1 MTSSGTS
8 PTTPAFADDSGSLE
22 DRNAPHAN
30 LPKIG
35 HLLAGKYRIDGILG
49 RGGMG
54 IVAGAHQINLDRPVA
69 VKFLR
74 HALAESGRHRFTR
87 EAMAIAKMQ
96 SAHVVRVIDAGE
108 EANVPFIVMERL
120 SGHDLSDEL
129 RLGPL
134 APNVAVK
141 YLLEACDALAEAHE
155 LGIVHRD
162 LKPSN
167 LFVARDGR
175 GRKSLRVLDFGVSKW
190 LDVLTGDETSL
201 STGEHGM
208 VGTPAYA
215 SPEQLANPGAVD
227 ERTDV
232 WSLGVVLYQCLSGR
246 RPFEARAIPQLCAAI
261 LTAEPASLDPALGIP
276 EELSAIVRRCLRKKP
291 ENRYQSVREL
301 ASALAAVVPP
311 DVQTARTAPAVRRR
325 LLQTALGAGVLG
337 TLAVLGWALSS
348 SPETRTATTPSAEL
362 LPGVGTAPHG
372 ALSSVVSSTPDVAS
386 LASATAKSEGGT
398 LAAPVRL
405 PAAPIARGRPRALA
419 SVAPSVASAPVS
431 SVRPVATSG
440 SPPASASAPS
450 ATPPPL
456 YRR

>member
-8 PTTPAFADDSGSLE
+8 PTTPAFADDSGSAE
-22 DRNAPHAN
+22 DLSVAHSN

-54 IVAGAHQINLDRPVA
+54 IVADAHQINLDRPVA

-108 EANVPFIVMERL
+108 EADVPFIVMERL
-120 SGHDLSDEL
+120 TGHDLSDEL

-134 APNVAVK
+134 APGVAVK

-175 GRKSLRVLDFGVSKW
+175 GRKSLKVLDFGVSKW
-190 LDVLTGDETSL
+190 LDAATGDETPL

-232 WSLGVVLYQCLSGR
+232 WSLGVVLFQCLTGC
-246 RPFEARAIPQLCAAI
+246 RPFDARAIPQLCAAI
-261 LTAEPASLDPALGIP
+261 LTAEPASIDPALGIP

-291 ENRYQSVREL
+291 ESRYQSVREL
-301 ASALAAVVPP
+301 ASALAAAAPS
-311 DVQTARTAPAVRRR
+311 DAPAVRAVPGARR
-325 LLQTALGAGVLG
+325 WPIHTALGIAALG
-337 TLAVLGWALSS
+337 GLAA
-348 SPETRTATTPSAEL
+348 
-362 LPGVGTAPHG
+362 
-372 ALSSVVSSTPDVAS
+372 
-386 LASATAKSEGGT
+386 LASAFGESSNTRAESESAPGLSPEVDPAPSSAPSAITVTTPGTASLDSIQPPAYEP
-398 LAAPVRL
+398 ARAPARVSS
-405 PAAPIARGRPRALA
+405 PAPSRTRPRA
-419 SVAPSVASAPVS
+419 VTPRQAPVIHSAPVS
-431 SVRPVATSG
+431 SAPDAAASG
-440 SPPASASAPS
+440 SAPASSGKPRAAPP
-450 ATPPPL
+450 TL